1 VLFPLHGRRAV
12 RRACVVFGLAFS
24 LFFSAPPGLSGQTP
38 AADRADDA
46 PAVAGNRESWMNVFQ
61 GDRKIGFAH
70 TVFRTV
76 EDGYHLAETASLR
89 INTLGVEQDF
99 EVRTEAGL
107 RRDFRLRSIR
117 FEMISGRFRFAVEG
131 TVTGDTLHLNLSIG
145 GQARAA
151 EIPLSDDPFILSGVM
166 DAIRSEGM
174 APGDIRTYSVFNP
187 AAMSM
192 DSVELEHLGR
202 ETIEVSGETYDAVKV
217 AVRFSGM
224 EQFVWIDKN
233 GDVLRESGILG
244 IRMDRTSRADALFGL
259 PVESSDDLTRVAA
272 VPSDRTFDRPEAIR
286 RLVVRITGVELDPAE
301 VGGGR
306 QSLSGDVLTIRKESL
321 EGLPADGDRGDG
333 GLAAFLAPSPF
344 IQSDHPK
351 IRERAAAIVGDSD
364 GSLEKARKII
374 GWIYDAIEKRPV
386 LSMPDAI
393 STLENRVGDCNE
405 HAMLLAAL
413 ARAAGVPARVASG
426 LVYQDG
432 RFYYHAWN
440 LLHVGEWV
448 TADAAFGQFPADAT
462 HIRFALGEVGEQMDM
477 MGMIGKIGVE
487 VVEAVSAGGD

>member
-1 VLFPLHGRRAV
+1 MLFSLHGRRAV
-12 RRACVVFGLAFS
+12 RRACVVFGLAFA
-24 LFFSAPPGLSGQTP
+24 LFFSTLPGLSGQAP

-46 PAVAGNRESWMNVFQ
+46 PAAGNRESWMNVFQ
-61 GDRKIGFAH
+61 ADRKIGFAH
-70 TVFRTV
+70 TVFRAV
-76 EDGYHLAETASLR
+76 EDGYHLAETVSLR
-89 INTLGVEQDF
+89 INTLGVAQDL

-107 RRDFRLRSIR
+107 RRDFRLRSIL
-117 FEMISGRFRFAVEG
+117 FEMISGRFRFAAEG
-131 TVTGDTLHLNLSIG
+131 TVAGDVLHLALSIG
-145 GQARAA
+145 GRERASR
-151 EIPLSDDPFILSGVM
+151 IPLPDDPFILAGLM
-166 DAIRSEGM
+166 DAIRGDNM
-174 APGDIRTYSVFNP
+174 ADGDTRTYSVFNP
-187 AAMSM
+187 ASMSM

-202 ETIEVSGETYDAVKV
+202 ETIEVSGKTYDAVKL

-224 EQFVWIDKN
+224 EQFAWIDET

-259 PVESSDDLTRVAA
+259 PVESSDDLTRVVA
-272 VPSDRTFDRPEAIR
+272 VPSNRRLDRPGAIR
-286 RLVVRITGVELDPAE
+286 RLAVRITGVELDPE
-301 VGGGR
+301 DVGGGR

-321 EGLPADGDRGDG
+321 DQPDLDGDAGGDD
-333 GLAAFLAPSPF
+333 LAMFLAPSPF

-351 IRERAAAIVGDSD
+351 IRERAAMIVGDSD
-364 GSLEKARKII
+364 GALEKARKLID
-374 GWIYDAIEKRPV
+374 WTYDAIEKRPV

-393 STLENRVGDCNE
+393 STLENRMGDCNE

-440 LLHVGEWV
+440 LLYVGEWV
-448 TADAAFGQFPADAT
+448 AADAAFGQFPADAT

-487 VVEAVSAGGD
+487 VVEVVLVGGD